1 MPLKDLK
8 QFMTNGVPFLKK
20 HWYLKVAN
28 RSTSCLV
35 APPRIFRL
43 LIKLSF
49 AIVYLLF
56 TTLKLKSKFHLKPQ
70 TRFLNGI
77 QTIPSLRDAGPPK
90 RSVASFG
97 VGVCMRRYR
106 AVGNRDT
113 GGTVC

>member
-1 MPLKDLK
+1 M
-8 QFMTNGVPFLKK
+8 
-20 HWYLKVAN
+20 
-28 RSTSCLV
+28 
-35 APPRIFRL
+35 
-43 LIKLSF
+43 SF
-49 AIVYLLF
+49 AIVYVLF
-56 TTLKLKSKFHLKPQ
+56 KTFKLKPKINLKPQ

-113 GGTVC
+113 GGGGLLFVEISITPISF